1 MARHENYSVSQVSFE
16 KTERMDS
23 RQLRYFAAIYEAQ
36 SVSRAAEGLNIAA
49 SALSHHLNNL
59 EAELATSLFVRKPRG
74 MQPTAAG
81 ERLYSHARGILRAIS
96 AAADDLQEEGREV
109 TGEVSVGMSYSAVKA
124 VGVELMKTVMADY
137 PKLRLSLSES
147 LSGSTLVH
155 LMASEVDLAVVYN
168 PPNDPKLRTQPI
180 LEEEMVCVGKPDI
193 IGASDDPLTFRE
205 LLDLP
210 LILLRQG
217 LSARALLDDASLLK
231 QLEGRARLQM
241 NSVYAIGGCLV
252 DGLGCIVGTRLFM
265 RELLD
270 EGRLHARPI
279 VEPMLT
285 RTLYMCEQAD
295 RPATFAMES
304 VRQMIMKQIF
314 DAVQS
319 RRWDARLSLG

>member
-1 MARHENYSVSQVSFE
+1 
-16 KTERMDS
+16 MDS
-23 RQLRYFAAIYEAQ
+23 RQLRYFSAIYEAQ

-81 ERLYSHARGILRAIS
+81 ERLYQHARGILRAIT
-96 AAADDLQEEGREV
+96 AATDDLQEEGREV

-124 VGVELMKTVMADY
+124 IGVDMMKTVMTGY

-155 LMASEVDLAVVYN
+155 LMASEIDIAVVYN

-180 LEEEMVCVGKPDI
+180 LEEEMVCVGRRDI
-193 IGASDDPLTFRE
+193 IGDSNGPLTFQE

-231 QLEGRARLQM
+231 QLESRARLQM
-241 NSVYAIGGCLV
+241 NSVQAIAGCLV

-270 EGRLHARPI
+270 EGKLHARPI
-279 VEPMLT
+279 TEPKLT
-285 RTLYMCEQAD
+285 RTLYICEQAD
-295 RPATFAMES
+295 RPATFAVEA
-304 VRQMIMKQIF
+304 VRQLIMKLVF
-314 DAVQS
+314 EAVRSERWEAVTS
-319 RRWDARLSLG
+319 R

>member
-1 MARHENYSVSQVSFE
+1 
-16 KTERMDS
+16 MDS

-81 ERLYSHARGILRAIS
+81 ERLYDHARGILRAIT
-96 AAADDLQEEGREV
+96 AATDDLQEEGREI
-109 TGEVSVGMSYSAVKA
+109 TGDVSVGMSYSAVKA
-124 VGVELMKTVMADY
+124 IGVDLMKTVINDY

-147 LSGSTLVH
+147 LSGSMLVH
-155 LMASEVDLAVVYN
+155 LMSSEIDMAVVYN

-180 LEEEMVCVGKPDI
+180 LEEEMVCVGRRDI
-193 IGASDDPLTFRE
+193 IGDTDDPVTFQE
-205 LLDLP
+205 LLEMP

-231 QLEGRARLQM
+231 QLESRARLQM
-241 NSVYAIGGCLV
+241 NSVQAIAGCLD

-270 EGRLHARPI
+270 EGTLHARPI
-279 VEPMLT
+279 VKPTLT
-285 RTLYMCEQAD
+285 RTLYICEQAD
-295 RPATFAMES
+295 RPATFAMEA
-304 VRQMIMKQIF
+304 VRQMIMKMIF
-314 DAVQS
+314 EAMRS
-319 RRWDARLSLG
+319 GRWDASPTAS

>member
-1 MARHENYSVSQVSFE
+1 
-16 KTERMDS
+16 MDS

-81 ERLYSHARGILRAIS
+81 ERLYDHARGILRAIT
-96 AAADDLQEEGREV
+96 AATDDLQEEGREI
-109 TGEVSVGMSYSAVKA
+109 TGDVSVGMSYSAVKA
-124 VGVELMKTVMADY
+124 IGVDLMKTVINDY

-147 LSGSTLVH
+147 LSGSMLVH
-155 LMASEVDLAVVYN
+155 LMSSEIDMAVVYN

-180 LEEEMVCVGKPDI
+180 LEEEMVCVGRRDI
-193 IGASDDPLTFRE
+193 IGDTDDPVTFQE
-205 LLDLP
+205 LLEMP

-231 QLEGRARLQM
+231 QLESRARLQM
-241 NSVYAIGGCLV
+241 NSVQAIAGCLV

-270 EGRLHARPI
+270 EGTLHARPI
-279 VEPMLT
+279 VEPTLT
-285 RTLYMCEQAD
+285 RTLYICEQAD
-295 RPATFAMES
+295 RPATFASEA
-304 VRQMIMKQIF
+304 VRQMIMKMIF
-314 DAVQS
+314 EAMRS
-319 RRWDARLSLG
+319 GRWDASPTAS

>member
-1 MARHENYSVSQVSFE
+1 
-16 KTERMDS
+16 MDS

-59 EAELATSLFVRKPRG
+59 EAELATSLFLRKPRG

-81 ERLYSHARGILRAIS
+81 ERLYDHARGILRAIT
-96 AAADDLQEEGREV
+96 AATDDLQEEGREI
-109 TGEVSVGMSYSAVKA
+109 TGDVSVGMSYSAVKA
-124 VGVELMKTVMADY
+124 IGVDLMKTVINDY

-147 LSGSTLVH
+147 LSGSMLVH
-155 LMASEVDLAVVYN
+155 LMSSEIDMAVVYN

-180 LEEEMVCVGKPDI
+180 LEEEMVCVGRRDI
-193 IGASDDPLTFRE
+193 IGDTDDPVTFQE
-205 LLDLP
+205 LLEMP

-231 QLEGRARLQM
+231 QLESRARLQM
-241 NSVYAIGGCLV
+241 NSVQAIAGCLV

-270 EGRLHARPI
+270 EGTLHARPI
-279 VEPMLT
+279 VEPTLT
-285 RTLYMCEQAD
+285 RTLYICEQAD
-295 RPATFAMES
+295 RPATFAMEA
-304 VRQMIMKQIF
+304 VRQMIMKMIF
-314 DAVQS
+314 EAMRS
-319 RRWDARLSLG
+319 GRWDASPTAS

>member
-1 MARHENYSVSQVSFE
+1 
-16 KTERMDS
+16 MDS
-23 RQLRYFAAIYEAQ
+23 RQLRYFSAIYEARA
-36 SVSRAAEGLNIAA
+36 VSRAAEGLNIAA

-81 ERLYSHARGILRAIS
+81 ERLYQHARGILRAIT
-96 AAADDLQEEGREV
+96 AATDDLQEEGREL
-109 TGEVSVGMSYSAVKA
+109 TCEVSDGMSYSAEKA
-124 VGVELMKTVMADY
+124 VGVDLMKTVMADY

-155 LMASEVDLAVVYN
+155 LMASEIDMAVVYN

-180 LEEEMVCVGKPDI
+180 LEEEMVCVGRRDI
-193 IGASDDPLTFRE
+193 VGDSDDPLAFQD

-231 QLEGRARLQM
+231 QLESRARLQM
-241 NSVYAIGGCLV
+241 NSVQAIAGCLV

-265 RELLD
+265 QELLD
-270 EGRLHARPI
+270 EGKLHARPI
-279 VEPMLT
+279 IEPTLT
-285 RTLYMCEQAD
+285 RTLYICEQAD
-295 RPATFAMES
+295 RPATFALEA
-304 VRQMIMKQIF
+304 VRQLIMKLVF
-314 DAVQS
+314 DAVRS
-319 RRWDARLSLG
+319 GRWEAVPAKT

>member
-1 MARHENYSVSQVSFE
+1 
-16 KTERMDS
+16 MDS

-81 ERLYSHARGILRAIS
+81 ERLYDHARGILRAIT
-96 AAADDLQEEGREV
+96 AATDDLQEEGREI
-109 TGEVSVGMSYSAVKA
+109 TGDVSVGMSYSAVKA
-124 VGVELMKTVMADY
+124 IGVDLMKTVINDY

-147 LSGSTLVH
+147 LSGSMLVH
-155 LMASEVDLAVVYN
+155 LMSSEIDMAVVYN

-180 LEEEMVCVGKPDI
+180 LEEEMVCVGRRDI
-193 IGASDDPLTFRE
+193 IGDTDDPVTFQE
-205 LLDLP
+205 LLEMP

-231 QLEGRARLQM
+231 QLESRARLQM
-241 NSVYAIGGCLV
+241 NSVQAIAGCLV

-270 EGRLHARPI
+270 EGTLHARPI
-279 VEPMLT
+279 VEPTLT
-285 RTLYMCEQAD
+285 RTLYICEQAD
-295 RPATFAMES
+295 RPATFAMEA
-304 VRQMIMKQIF
+304 VRQMIMKMIF
-314 DAVQS
+314 EAMRS
-319 RRWDARLSLG
+319 GRWDASPTAS

>member
-1 MARHENYSVSQVSFE
+1 
-16 KTERMDS
+16 MDS

-59 EAELATSLFVRKPRG
+59 EAELATSLFLRKPRG

-81 ERLYSHARGILRAIS
+81 ERLYDHARGILRAIT
-96 AAADDLQEEGREV
+96 AATDDLQEEGREI
-109 TGEVSVGMSYSAVKA
+109 TGDVSVGMSYSAVKA
-124 VGVELMKTVMADY
+124 IGVDLMKTVINDY

-147 LSGSTLVH
+147 LSGSMLVH
-155 LMASEVDLAVVYN
+155 LMSSEIDMAVVYN

-180 LEEEMVCVGKPDI
+180 LEEEMVCVGRRDI
-193 IGASDDPLTFRE
+193 IGDTDDPVTFQE
-205 LLDLP
+205 LLEMP

-231 QLEGRARLQM
+231 QLESRARLQM
-241 NSVYAIGGCLV
+241 NSVQAIAGCLV

-270 EGRLHARPI
+270 EGTLHARPI
-279 VEPMLT
+279 VEPTLT
-285 RTLYMCEQAD
+285 RTLYICEQAD
-295 RPATFAMES
+295 RPATFASEA
-304 VRQMIMKQIF
+304 VRQMIMKMIF
-314 DAVQS
+314 EAMRS
-319 RRWDARLSLG
+319 GRWDASPTAS